1 MYTDAG
7 WPLSVR
13 IPIILRTFSPLPPLL
28 SFALPANATI
38 GLILLTLI
46 QQLRLPAKVAQ
57 MLRLTRLGGQSVA
70 TNTTVGQL
78 GGMQLVQ
85 TAQGPAYAVQPLNL
99 EVRMGIRGG
108 KGGFGSML
116 RAQGGKMSAGRRKN
130 GEENNDSC
138 RDLNGRRL
146 STMKQAKLLAEH
158 LASQDE
164 RKREMDMKQKAKYAK
179 LEKMLGR
186 KPSGAKDFEEAARR
200 LDEQGG
206 ALDDDDSD
214 GVERE
219 EGDDKG
225 EGSSKGSGGGG
236 GIGSGV
242 TATKKKGNEQ
252 RGTKR
257 ERIDDHEYIEQS
269 REIVD
274 NVRSAVAAAMM
285 KNKKK
290 KKTTKQTTASPSH
303 GEASASASQPKA
315 QTA

>member
-1 MYTDAG
+1 
-7 WPLSVR
+7 
-13 IPIILRTFSPLPPLL
+13 
-28 SFALPANATI
+28 
-38 GLILLTLI
+38 
-46 QQLRLPAKVAQ
+46 
-57 MLRLTRLGGQSVA
+57 
-70 TNTTVGQL
+70 
-78 GGMQLVQ
+78 
-85 TAQGPAYAVQPLNL
+85 
-99 EVRMGIRGG
+99 MGIRGG

-146 STMKQAKLLAEH
+146 STMKQAKLLADH

-164 RKREMDMKQKAKYAK
+164 RKRELDIKQKAKYAK

-186 KPSGAKDFEEAARR
+186 KPKGEKDFEEAARR

-206 ALDDDDSD
+206 ALDDEDDD
-214 GVERE
+214 DDDDINDAKDNDDKR
-219 EGDDKG
+219 DDKG
-225 EGSSKGSGGGG
+225 EGSSKSGITALSATSAR
-236 GIGSGV
+236 GIGSSSR
-242 TATKKKGNEQ
+242 APSAKTKDSDT

-290 KKTTKQTTASPSH
+290 KKVSSHTSSSKPVSTTQAHESNSSTAS
-303 GEASASASQPKA
+303 KA
-315 QTA
+315 QAA